1 PRHMSTHAAGVVIGK
16 ENLLADVPL
25 TKGSTDSYLT
35 QYAMNELEAIGLLKM
50 DILGLRNLTLIER
63 IVQTI
68 RSAEKISVN
77 VESLPENAKSTYAV
91 LPKGKTYVVF
101 QLVSAGMKQVLTR
114 LKPTSL
120 ADMIALNALYRP
132 GPMDQI
138 PTYLNRKHGK
148 EDIVY
153 LHPDLQSILEP
164 TYGVL
169 VYQEQIMQVAHQFAG
184 LSLGQADLL
193 RRAISDK
200 NHALIQ
206 EQKATFVQ

>member
-1 PRHMSTHAAGVVIGK
+1 
-16 ENLLADVPL
+16 
-25 TKGSTDSYLT
+25 
-35 QYAMNELEAIGLLKM
+35 
-50 DILGLRNLTLIER
+50 
-63 IVQTI
+63 
-68 RSAEKISVN
+68 
-77 VESLPENAKSTYAV
+77 
-91 LPKGKTYVVF
+91 
-101 QLVSAGMKQVLTR
+101 
-114 LKPTSL
+114 
-120 ADMIALNALYRP
+120 ALYRP

-138 PTYLNRKHGK
+138 PTYINRKHGK

-206 EQKATFVQ
+206 EQKEKYVQVCIDLTYLEAIAEEIFYCIHKYADYDFNNIHLDAYSKFFYQLSYFKDHYPSYFFAYLFGISINDAVKL